1 MDKYLKII
9 SLILV
14 LAIFSIPVIPQSGT
28 MDVIGLQWF
37 LLGIINLVG
46 FMLLW
51 NRKLLIFKPRPLMF
65 LLLSFILLGGFSILY
80 ASNTTLALQDFS
92 RWLSVFTLAYF
103 LSILLKNNFINFKQ
117 ISYFFS
123 VFLLIEVLVILFPL
137 IFELYLN
144 GFQILKATSV
154 DSNAFNGLTGNKNI
168 AAASVMV
175 KLPFVLYFF
184 IESNFIKKIL
194 GTIIISLSVL
204 SILFIAARAS
214 YISFLI
220 FFLLSFIACFV
231 FNKGIKQRILFLVP
245 IFFGYTI
252 GFVFGNLFIPTN
264 ASSSIV
270 NKVNTISFT
279 QEGSSGRTLLWKDAY
294 NYTFD
299 HPYLGGGLGSW
310 KIESAPYWN
319 AHGSDYLVPYHA
331 HNDFLEIF
339 AELGLFGGF
348 LYLTIFLYLAFLFF
362 IHIKFKFSRNK
373 LIYFISLI
381 SLGCYFIDS
390 FFNFPME
397 RPIMQISFAFLLA
410 IGLHLDKTIIK

>member
-1 MDKYLKII
+1 
-9 SLILV
+9 
-14 LAIFSIPVIPQSGT
+14 
-28 MDVIGLQWF
+28 
-37 LLGIINLVG
+37 
-46 FMLLW
+46 
-51 NRKLLIFKPRPLMF
+51 MF

-123 VFLLIEVLVILFPL
+123 VFLLIEVLVILSPL
-137 IFELYLN
+137 IFELYAN

-184 IESNFIKKIL
+184 IESNFIKKFL

-204 SILFIAARAS
+204 SVLFIAARAS
-214 YISFLI
+214 YISFIL
-220 FFLLSFIACFV
+220 FFASSLIACFV

>member
-28 MDVIGLQWF
+28 MDLIGLQWF

-46 FMLLW
+46 FILLW
-51 NRKLLIFKPRPLMF
+51 NRKLLIFKPRPLML

-80 ASNTTLALQDFS
+80 ASNITLAIQDFS
-92 RWLSVFTLAYF
+92 RWVSVFTLAYILF
-103 LSILLKNNFINFKQ
+103 ILLKNNYTNFKQ

-123 VFLLIEVLVILFPL
+123 VFLLIEVLVILSPL
-137 IFELYLN
+137 IFELYAN

-184 IESNFIKKIL
+184 IESNFIKKFL

-204 SILFIAARAS
+204 SVLFIAARAS
-214 YISFLI
+214 YISFIL
-220 FFLLSFIACFV
+220 FFASSLIACFV
-231 FNKGIKQRILFLVP
+231 FNNGTKNRSLFLAP
-245 IFFGYTI
+245 ILFGYTF
-252 GFVFGNLFIPTN
+252 GFVLGSLFIPSTS
-264 ASSSIV
+264 SSSIV

-279 QEGSSGRTLLWKDAY
+279 PEGSSGRTLLWKDAY
-294 NYTFD
+294 NHTLDNPFF
-299 HPYLGGGLGSW
+299 GGGLGSW

-319 AHGSDYLVPYHA
+319 AHGSEYLVPYHA
-331 HNDFLEIF
+331 HNDFLEIS
-339 AELGLFGGF
+339 AELGFFGGF
-348 LYLTIFLYLAFLFF
+348 LYLAIFLYLAFLFLTQ
-362 IHIKFKFSRNK
+362 FKFISNHD
-373 LIYFISLI
+373 IFFYFISFV
-381 SLGCYFIDS
+381 SLGCYAVDS

-410 IGLHLDKTIIK
+410 TGLHLDKTKTK